1 MNCLLQIS
9 IILTVLSLGE
19 STDNAESLIT
29 RKEDRSLCF
38 SCHGIYGR
46 TICGS
51 DGKNYQGLCEL
62 IRARCRSRKNIKF
75 VKRGKCPTCQAKD
88 PVRCIVP
95 ACFRPSCPAYPKA
108 ICMSFCACQ
117 SEYYYRGRKVNCYT
131 STPTN
136 PCNFKFCGSQGIC
149 KVVKGRAVCVSKGAV
164 CSLPKVVG
172 PCRGRFPR
180 YFFNSVTQQCELF
193 YYGGC
198 RGNRNNFQ
206 RKELC
211 EKTCKPDQDVCS
223 LPAVQGP
230 CKARFPRYFYNAT
243 SSKCEKFYYGGCLG
257 NKNNFRTIQECTRKC
272 RRSGNPCDLV
282 FCGINGRC
290 KVVNGKPICIS
301 SDVCSLPKEVGRCKA
316 RIPRYYYNTT
326 TRNCEEFYYGG
337 CGGNQNNFKTF
348 PQCSGKCP
356 PKDVCSLPAVQGPCE
371 AHIPRY
377 FYNATSSK
385 CERFYYGGCLGNK
398 NNFRTIQ
405 ECTRKCGNL
414 DICLLPRVT
423 GPCRARIPR
432 YFYNNATKRCEGFIY
447 GGCRG
452 NKNNFR
458 TQKECEKQCRS
469 SQDPCAQ
476 VRCSAN
482 NTCRVIL
489 GTARCIPTLANP
501 CIATLCMAGTR
512 CVVANGQGKCIP
524 IKPNVHPLCAAVSC
538 QRGTRCIVRNGR
550 PLCVTSCRALNRC
563 SQQGSFCD
571 INSGICKCRRFCRH
585 VYRPVC
591 GSDGRRYSGKCQLDA
606 AACRQRKSITRVPC
620 YNRG

>member
-29 RKEDRSLCF
+29 RKEDRSLCV

-51 DGKNYQGLCEL
+51 DGKNYQGICEL
-62 IRARCRSRKNIKF
+62 IRAKCRSRKNITF
-75 VKRGKCPTCQAKD
+75 VKYGKCPACQVKG
-88 PVRCIVP
+88 PVQCIVP

-108 ICMSFCACQ
+108 TCVSFCPCQ

-136 PCNFKFCGSQGIC
+136 PCNLKICGNQGIC
-149 KVVKGRAVCVSKGAV
+149 KVVKGQAVCVSKGAV

-172 PCRGRFPR
+172 PCEGIFPR
-180 YFFNSVTQQCELF
+180 YFFNSVTQQCEMF
-193 YYGGC
+193 HYGGC

-272 RRSGNPCDLV
+272 RRAGSPCDFV
-282 FCGINGRC
+282 FCGVNGRC
-290 KVVNGKPICIS
+290 KVVNGKPICIT
-301 SDVCSLPKEVGRCKA
+301 SDICSLPKEVGRCKA
-316 RIPRYYYNTT
+316 LIPRYYYNTT
-326 TRNCEEFYYGG
+326 TRKCEKFYYGG
-337 CGGNQNNFKTF
+337 CGGNQNNFKTLS
-348 PQCSGKCP
+348 QCNGKCP
-356 PKDVCSLPAVQGPCE
+356 PKDVCSLPPVQGPCE

-377 FYNATSSK
+377 FYNVTSSK

-414 DICLLPRVT
+414 D
-423 GPCRARIPR
+423 
-432 YFYNNATKRCEGFIY
+432 
-447 GGCRG
+447 
-452 NKNNFR
+452 
-458 TQKECEKQCRS
+458 
-469 SQDPCAQ
+469 PCAQ
-476 VRCSAN
+476 VRCPVNS
-482 NTCRVIL
+482 TCRVIL

-501 CIATLCMAGTR
+501 CIATLCKVGTR
-512 CVVANGQGKCIP
+512 CVVVNRQGKCIP
-524 IKPNVHPLCAAVSC
+524 IKPNVHPLCAAISC
-538 QRGTRCIVRNGR
+538 PRGTSCIVSNGR
-550 PLCVTSCRALNRC
+550 PLCVRSSSCSFLNRC

-571 INSGICKCRRFCRH
+571 INSGVCKCSRCRH
-585 VYRPVC
+585 GYRRPVC
-591 GSDGRRYSGKCQLDA
+591 GSDGRRYSGKCQLDT
-606 AACRQRKSITRVPC
+606 AACRQRKSITPVPC